1 MENYHQFRHYR
12 AHGHREQLLHDELQ
26 VVTVRTPVRAKRTGE
41 GIEKMNPG
49 NGKKLEQVRG

>member
-26 VVTVRTPVRAKRTGE
+26 VVTVRTPVRAK
-41 GIEKMNPG
+41 KF
-49 NGKKLEQVRG
+49 EQVRE

>member
-26 VVTVRTPVRAKRTGE
+26 VVTGRTPVRAKIRT
-41 GIEKMNPG
+41 
-49 NGKKLEQVRG
+49 R